1 VFVPGSSLWFVCPS
15 FVYRYR
21 SWFEG
26 TIQSEC
32 LTLRQDPESR
42 RGATRSRTT
51 TSTAT
56 RPRPTP
62 HTGTRR
68 AARPRPRAA
77 TREPRPTGTGTASHG
92 RTMCG
97 QNSRSPAVSIPRVLA
112 MVRVR
117 QFIYLIICRVSGA
130 WRARRSSII
139 NVVEDRFVWLRGVN
153 NTTCEVCVYKDKYI
167 CICVPYK
174 WLLPPGASVHAPH
187 PGPCSRHCV
196 MLHATGCMS
205 HHGTRP

>member
-1 VFVPGSSLWFVCPS
+1 M
-15 FVYRYR
+15 
-21 SWFEG
+21 
-26 TIQSEC
+26 
-32 LTLRQDPESR
+32 
-42 RGATRSRTT
+42 
-51 TSTAT
+51 
-56 RPRPTP
+56 P
-62 HTGTRR
+62 HPQ
-68 AARPRPRAA
+68 ARPRVTTRSHEVQDHHQHRHTPTTHTAHRHTPRGPASPACRDARAA
-77 TREPRPTGTGTASHG
+77 TDRHRDREPWPNHVWPKLSQSRGQYTESFGHG
-92 RTMCG
+92 SCA
-97 QNSRSPAVSIPRVLA
+97 AVHISYYMSCL
-112 MVRVR
+112 
-117 QFIYLIICRVSGA
+117 